1 MPDLNELLAQ
11 VMSNPQAMEQIN
23 ALAQSLGLQGS
34 PEPSSPPPPSSAP
47 MPDGMPDATQLV
59 GTLFQMSRSM
69 GGDDR
74 QVALIQA
81 LKPFVRPERAQKLER
96 AIQIARISRLAG
108 NALQGFSKNLT
119 QGR

>member
-1 MPDLNELLAQ
+1 M
-11 VMSNPQAMEQIN
+11 N

-34 PEPSSPPPPSSAP
+34 PEPSPQPPPSSAP
-47 MPDGMPDATQLV
+47 MPDATQLM
-59 GTLFQMSRSM
+59 GTLLQVSRSM